1 VALRVGSGGD
11 PLALGRTGPVPS
23 LHRVAIGPL
32 REEAM
37 TRLLR
42 ARTGG
47 ISPVPSCCG
56 CTGSR
61 EEPAVRP

>member
-37 TRLLR
+37 TRLL
-42 ARTGG
+42 
-47 ISPVPSCCG
+47 
-56 CTGSR
+56 
-61 EEPAVRP
+61 